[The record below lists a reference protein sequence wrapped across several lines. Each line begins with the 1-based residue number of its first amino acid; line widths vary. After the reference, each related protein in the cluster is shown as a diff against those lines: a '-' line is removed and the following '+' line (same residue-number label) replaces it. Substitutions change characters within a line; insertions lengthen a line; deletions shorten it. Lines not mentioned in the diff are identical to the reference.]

1 MNEQKPKF
9 RYTWVIFALLLILVL
24 ILVFRDNG
32 YKGEYLDGNINEIEQ
47 LVNGEHL
54 NSENK
59 KETLSKIYYK
69 DNVIYFLVEGSKYA
83 NNFPKFSNY
92 YIYYENGDGILKR
105 TLEAI
110 EARNNEIA
118 DKIENGEILTPSDV
132 TISIQ
137 KGVEGRNWWNI
148 IYPILYIGFA
158 LFIIYMIFRMLGS
171 ANKGAMGFGKSKAR
185 AYTSSKVRFNDIA
198 GADEE
203 KEELKEI
210 VEFLKSPKKFT
221 DLGARIPKGV
231 LLVGRPGTGKTLLA
245 RAVAGEANVPF
256 ISISGSDFVEMFV
269 GVGASRVRDLFDQA
283 KKNKPCIIF
292 IDEIDA
298 VGRQRGAGLGGGND
312 EREQTLNQLLV
323 EMDGFEAN
331 EGIVV
336 LAATNRSDVLDP
348 ALMRPGR
355 FDRQVYVNVPDIKGR
370 EGILK
375 IHARNKPLDES
386 VDFSTLAKI
395 TVGFT
400 GADIENMLNEAA
412 ILAARKGR
420 PKIIMEDITEGINK
434 VTMGPQKKS
443 RLITEKDRKIT
454 AYHEAGHAVLAKLL
468 KYTDNVQEVSIIP
481 RGAAGGYTMQR
492 PENDN
497 SYMSYNHL
505 VDEIAV
511 CMGGRIA
518 EELIFGDITTGASS
532 DIAQASK
539 IARAMVYNYGMS
551 KKLGFLSLDSSE
563 QLFIGRDYQSRN
575 DFSEKL
581 AAEADDE
588 VRIILNENYQR
599 AKKLLTENN
608 SFLNEMAKLLL
619 EQETIYSEEVDL
631 LANGKTAEE
640 IAATMEERKVKQREK
655 EEEIKRQQ
663 IEDEKRKVVEIKIAE
678 GRKLLENG
686 IITPAEFDAIVKN
699 LQAGQTETVEEN
711 KVTISVSSGKSIDVE
726 TKEDLNSAS
735 EENLQKETIIVEE
748 KAENETQE
756 PLKKETLKK
765 KADVSDSTEDVKT
778 ETQTTSSEENSKI
791 VEEKKTTRA
800 RKSKTENSDESEKKP
815 AKISAKKSLKKEND
829 GDNDNKGEN

>member
-1 MNEQKPKF
+1 M
-9 RYTWVIFALLLILVL
+9 
-24 ILVFRDNG
+24 
-32 YKGEYLDGNINEIEQ
+32 
-47 LVNGEHL
+47 
-54 NSENK
+54 
-59 KETLSKIYYK
+59 
-69 DNVIYFLVEGSKYA
+69 
-83 NNFPKFSNY
+83 
-92 YIYYENGDGILKR
+92 
-105 TLEAI
+105 
-110 EARNNEIA
+110 
-118 DKIENGEILTPSDV
+118 
-132 TISIQ
+132 
-137 KGVEGRNWWNI
+137 
-148 IYPILYIGFA
+148 
-158 LFIIYMIFRMLGS
+158 
-171 ANKGAMGFGKSKAR
+171 
-185 AYTSSKVRFNDIA
+185 
-198 GADEE
+198 
-203 KEELKEI
+203 
-210 VEFLKSPKKFT
+210 
-221 DLGARIPKGV
+221 
-231 LLVGRPGTGKTLLA
+231 LA

-640 IAATMEERKVKQREK
+640 IATTMEERKVKQREK

-663 IEDEKRKVVEIKIAE
+663 IEDEKRKVVETKIAE

-699 LQAGQTETVEEN
+699 LQAGQTEKVEEN
-711 KVTISVSSGKSIDVE
+711 KVTISVSSGKSMDVE

-735 EENLQKETIIVEE
+735 EENLQKETTSVEDKTE
-748 KAENETQE
+748 KEIQE
-756 PLKKETLKK
+756 PLQKEVEKEPE
-765 KADVSDSTEDVKT
+765 VSDSTEGDNT
-778 ETQTTSSEENSKI
+778 ETQATSSEENSKT

-800 RKSKTENSDESEKKP
+800 RKPKTENSDESEKKP

>member
-9 RYTWVIFALLLILVL
+9 RISYILILLLVIFTIVM
-24 ILVFRDNG
+24 VVTNSG
-32 YKGEYLDGNINEIEQ
+32 YKGTYIDRGITEVKELINETHKNEKGELEK
-47 LVNGEHL
+47 LV
-54 NSENK
+54 K
-59 KETLSKIYYK
+59 VYYK
-69 DNVIYFLVEGSKYA
+69 DGTMFFLVQTKEQGSEEWKDSRYKDR
-83 NNFPKFSNY
+83 FPKFSDY
-92 YIYYENGDGILKR
+92 YIRYEYGDGFVSEVLKA
-105 TLEAI
+105 LEGKDI
-110 EARNNEIA
+110 VCELG
-118 DKIENGEILTPSDV
+118 KTGF
-132 TISIQ
+132 
-137 KGVEGRNWWNI
+137 NWLSL
-148 IYPILYIGFA
+148 IYPALYLAFGGFVIW
-158 LFIIYMIFRMLGS
+158 LIFKMFGS
-171 ANKGAMGFGKSKAR
+171 ANKGAMGFGKSKAK

-198 GADEE
+198 GTEEE

-210 VEFLKSPKKFT
+210 VEFLKAPKKFT

-269 GVGASRVRDLFDQA
+269 GVGASRVRDLFEQA

-331 EGIVV
+331 EGIIV

-355 FDRQVYVNVPDIKGR
+355 FDRQIYVNIPDIKGR

-375 IHARNKPLDES
+375 IHARNKPIDES
-386 VDFSTLAKI
+386 VDFNTLAKI

-412 ILAARKGR
+412 ILAARSNR

-468 KYTDNVQEVSIIP
+468 KFTDKVQEVSIIP
-481 RGAAGGYTMQR
+481 RGFAGGYTMQR

-497 SYMSYNHL
+497 SYMTYNHL

-532 DIAQASK
+532 DIMQASK
-539 IARAMVYNYGMS
+539 IARGMVFNYGMS
-551 KKLGFLSLDSSE
+551 KKLGFLSLNSQE
-563 QLFIGRDYQSRN
+563 QVFIGRDYQSRS
-575 DFSEKL
+575 DYSEKL

-588 VRIILNENYQR
+588 VKEILDDNYAR
-599 AKKLLTENN
+599 AKKILKDNIN
-608 SFLNEMAKLLL
+608 FLKEMATLLL
-619 EQETIYSEEVDL
+619 EQETIYTEEVDL
-631 LANGKTAEE
+631 LAQGMTASEISKTMKERRQKQKEKEEAIRKQKAEEERLKMIDTKINEGQKLLAAGLITQQEYEGIVQELEKLKAGAKADATEEVASNNAVVTISQGKSINPSLNQEEGDNKVEAEKVSETSAENKENDSTKMSDKVDDKALPEQNEDKVATSELKGNENKAEE
-640 IAATMEERKVKQREK
+640 IKV
-655 EEEIKRQQ
+655 
-663 IEDEKRKVVEIKIAE
+663 
-678 GRKLLENG
+678 
-686 IITPAEFDAIVKN
+686 
-699 LQAGQTETVEEN
+699 EN
-711 KVTISVSSGKSIDVE
+711 KVENDN
-726 TKEDLNSAS
+726 LN
-735 EENLQKETIIVEE
+735 KTEE
-748 KAENETQE
+748 KPEKTA
-756 PLKKETLKK
+756 KKSTAKK
-765 KADVSDSTEDVKT
+765 
-778 ETQTTSSEENSKI
+778 N
-791 VEEKKTTRA
+791 
-800 RKSKTENSDESEKKP
+800 
-815 AKISAKKSLKKEND
+815 SAKKDKED
-829 GDNDNKGEN
+829 K